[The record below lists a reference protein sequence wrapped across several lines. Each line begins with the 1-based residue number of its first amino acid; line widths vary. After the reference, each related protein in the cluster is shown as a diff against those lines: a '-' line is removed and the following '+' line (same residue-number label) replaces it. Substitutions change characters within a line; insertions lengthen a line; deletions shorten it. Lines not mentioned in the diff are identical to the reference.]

1 MKRALASLLLLAAPA
16 LAGCAG
22 DPALAASLA
31 NAARPSRLPRVVA
44 CWEKE
49 FTDAPVQSGYLATVD
64 FVIAGAIGVAYA
76 SSQLFG
82 VSLALGAEATFVG
95 RALDSDRAGLTEVLR
110 AAAAYPAAIAP
121 AAVRS
126 PAVIAPASPSAPR
139 AAITEISRSCSI
151 HASRIACVVPMADQA
166 G

>member
-64 FVIAGAIGVAYA
+64 FVIDLV
-76 SSQLFG
+76 
-82 VSLALGAEATFVG
+82 T
-95 RALDSDRAGLTEVLR
+95 RAVKKLR
-110 AAAAYPAAIAP
+110 DMSPLYEMHKEGIDLKSVQWAA
-121 AAVRS
+121 
-126 PAVIAPASPSAPR
+126 
-139 AAITEISRSCSI
+139 
-151 HASRIACVVPMADQA
+151 H
-166 G
+166 